1 MNKYRSLFYEEQY
14 VLEVLNEWNQVFE
27 SYYRSYCAEHEIDLD
42 KLNKDNAVRVNNA
55 FSSSKA
61 IALKNTCQNPK
72 EEFDSK
78 KLFRQIAKK
87 FHPDTLSADDPR
99 RDEYEAAFKKAAGA
113 IKEGKWGQL
122 FDVADEYD
130 LELKEYDQINKS
142 LLIDIERIAKKI
154 KSKKNTYAWL
164 LYECEEDVVCK
175 ENVVRKFLNHLFN
188 I

>member
-14 VLEVLNEWNQVFE
+14 VLEVLNDWNHKFE
-27 SYYRSYCAEHEIDLD
+27 SYYRSYCEEQEIDLD
-42 KLNKDNAVRVNNA
+42 KLNKENSTRVNNA

-61 IALKNTCQNPK
+61 LALKNACQNTK

-87 FHPDTLSADDPR
+87 FHPDTLSEDDPKR
-99 RDEYEAAFKKAAGA
+99 NEYEAAFKKAAGA

-122 FDVADEYD
+122 FDVADQYD
-130 LELKEYDQINKS
+130 LELSQYDEINRS
-142 LLIDIERIAKKI
+142 LLIDIDRLSKKI
-154 KSKKNTYAWL
+154 ESKKNTYAWL
-164 LYECEEDVVCK
+164 LYDCDDETNCK
-175 ENVVRKFLNHLFN
+175 DNVIKKFLNHMFN